1 MSAPPVVST
10 APGTALISVSD
21 IGTVVAFAIEQQLCH
36 GKVNWMNAGAT
47 GIIGVVSRLTESWLS
62 GYLPAGVTLSSD
74 QKNELVV
81 FVLAALYSRA
91 TDAKRS
97 SLVAGFRAV
106 QADLMGLYMV
116 SFLGMED
123 KTLVG
128 MPGGP

>member
-1 MSAPPVVST
+1 MSDPVVST
-10 APGTALISVSD
+10 AAGTALISVSD

-106 QADLMGLYMV
+106 QADLMGVYMV
-116 SFLGMED
+116 HFLGMED

>member
-1 MSAPPVVST
+1 MPDPVVST
-10 APGTALISVSD
+10 AGTALISVSD
-21 IGTVVAFAIEQQLCH
+21 LGTVVAFAIEQQLCH
-36 GKVNWMNAGAT
+36 GKVNWMGAGAT

-91 TDAKRS
+91 TDAKKS

>member
-1 MSAPPVVST
+1 MPDPVVST
-10 APGTALISVSD
+10 AAGTALISVSD

-74 QKNELVV
+74 QKNKLVV

>member
-1 MSAPPVVST
+1 MPDPVVST
-10 APGTALISVSD
+10 AGTALISVSD
-21 IGTVVAFAIEQQLCH
+21 LGTVVAFVIEQQLCH
-36 GKVNWMNAGAT
+36 GKVNWMGAGAT

-91 TDAKRS
+91 TDAKKS

-106 QADLMGLYMV
+106 QADLMGVYMV
-116 SFLGMED
+116 HFLGMED
-123 KTLVG
+123 KTLIG

>member
-1 MSAPPVVST
+1 
-10 APGTALISVSD
+10 
-21 IGTVVAFAIEQQLCH
+21 
-36 GKVNWMNAGAT
+36 MNAGAT
-47 GIIGVVSRLTESWLS
+47 GIIGVVSRLTETWLS
-62 GYLPAGVTLSSD
+62 GYLPEGVTLSSD

>member
-1 MSAPPVVST
+1 MSDPVVST
-10 APGTALISVSD
+10 VGTALISVSD
-21 IGTVVAFAIEQQLCH
+21 LGTVVAFAIEQQLCH

-81 FVLAALYSRA
+81 FVLSALYSRA

-97 SLVAGFRAV
+97 SLIAGFRSV
-106 QADLMGLYMV
+106 QADLMGVYMV

-123 KTLVG
+123 KTLIG
-128 MPGGP
+128 MPGGS